1 MDERNQTGREGRL
14 SNEIVETYRR
24 PLTRRLPGE
33 RVLTYRRPPAA
44 GQTPPAGEIAPA
56 AAGAGRE
63 PETASR
69 RPRRRRKG
77 LWIFLACFAGV
88 ALLAGVSLLL
98 EGRSAEIRDDPF
110 EQYYDE
116 EPISE
121 TSGEITIPAWPY
133 GQGASLSLHADHGD
147 TLTAQEVYQTV
158 NPAVVMVMAQLED
171 GVSVGTGV
179 IFSPEGYILTN
190 YHVLEGG
197 SECAVVLDTGE
208 RFTAWYVGGDQA
220 NDLAVLKADGDDFP
234 TAEFG
239 DSDLLTVG
247 DTVYAIGNPLGVE
260 LRGTLTDGLV
270 SAIDRDVVVDDRVMT
285 LIQTNA
291 ALNSGNSG
299 GPLINEYG
307 QVVGINVIKMT
318 SESSNVEGLGFAIPA
333 TSVERITNDILTW
346 GEAQPEPLL
355 GVTVYQEGI
364 QLGTD
369 LWGLEVID
377 VTRDSAA
384 DQAGI
389 QVGDYILSAGGEEL
403 RTSRD
408 LLRVRRHAYVGDQLP
423 MVLWRNGERLDV
435 VLELQESLP

>member
-14 SNEIVETYRR
+14 PNEIVETYRR
-24 PLTRRLPGE
+24 PASRHLPGE
-33 RVLTYRRPPAA
+33 RVLTYRRPPAS
-44 GQTPPAGEIAPA
+44 GLTPA
-56 AAGAGRE
+56 AGPEHGGRQE
-63 PETASR
+63 ETASPR
-69 RPRRRRKG
+69 RKRRRRG
-77 LWIFLACFAGV
+77 LWIFLACFAGIV
-88 ALLAGVSLLL
+88 LLAGVSLLL
-98 EGRSAEIRDDPF
+98 EGRSTEIREDPF

-116 EPISE
+116 EPIHE
-121 TSGEITIPAWPY
+121 TSGEITIPTWPS
-133 GQGASLSLHADHGD
+133 GQGGSLTLRLDHGAV
-147 TLTAQEVYQTV
+147 LTAQEVYQAV

-179 IFSPEGYILTN
+179 IFSSDGYILTN

-197 SECAVVLDTGE
+197 SECVVVLDTGIQY
-208 RFTAWYVGGDQA
+208 TARYVGGDQD
-220 NDLAVLKADGDDFP
+220 NDLAVLKVDAEGLP

-270 SAIDRDVVVDDRVMT
+270 SAIDRDVVVDGRVMT

-299 GPLINEYG
+299 GPLINQYG

-318 SESSNVEGLGFAIPA
+318 SEYSNVEGLGFAIPS

-355 GVTVYQEGI
+355 GVTVYQEGV

-377 VTRDSAA
+377 VTRGSAA
-384 DQAGI
+384 ARAGI

-408 LLRVRRHAYVGDQLP
+408 LLRVRRHCYVGDELS
-423 MVLWRNGERLDV
+423 MVLWRDGERLEV
-435 VLELQESLP
+435 VLELQESLS

>member
-14 SNEIVETYRR
+14 PNEIVETYRR
-24 PLTRRLPGE
+24 PASRHLPGE
-33 RVLTYRRPPAA
+33 RVLTYRRPPAS
-44 GQTPPAGEIAPA
+44 GLTPA
-56 AAGAGRE
+56 AGSEHGGRQE
-63 PETASR
+63 ETAS
-69 RPRRRRKG
+69 PRRKRRRG
-77 LWIFLACFAGV
+77 LWIFLACFAGIV
-88 ALLAGVSLLL
+88 LLAGVSLLL
-98 EGRSAEIRDDPF
+98 EGRSTEIREDPF

-116 EPISE
+116 EPIHE
-121 TSGEITIPAWPY
+121 TSGEITIPTWPS
-133 GQGASLSLHADHGD
+133 GQGGSLTLRLDHGAV
-147 TLTAQEVYQTV
+147 LTAQEVYQAV

-408 LLRVRRHAYVGDQLP
+408 LLRVRRHCYVGDELS
-423 MVLWRNGERLDV
+423 MVLWRDGERLEV
-435 VLELQESLP
+435 VLELQESLS

>member
-14 SNEIVETYRR
+14 PNEIVETYRR
-24 PLTRRLPGE
+24 PASRHLPGE
-33 RVLTYRRPPAA
+33 RVLTYRRPPAS
-44 GQTPPAGEIAPA
+44 GLTPA
-56 AAGAGRE
+56 AGSEHGGRQE
-63 PETASR
+63 ETAS
-69 RPRRRRKG
+69 PRRKRRRG
-77 LWIFLACFAGV
+77 LWIFLACFAGIV
-88 ALLAGVSLLL
+88 LLAGVSLLL
-98 EGRSAEIRDDPF
+98 EGRSTEIREDPF

-116 EPISE
+116 EPIHE
-121 TSGEITIPAWPY
+121 TSGEITIPTWPS
-133 GQGASLSLHADHGD
+133 GQGGSLTLRLDHGAV
-147 TLTAQEVYQTV
+147 LTAQEVYQAV

-179 IFSPEGYILTN
+179 IFSSDGYILTN

-197 SECAVVLDTGE
+197 SECVVVLDTGIQY
-208 RFTAWYVGGDQA
+208 TARYVGGDQD
-220 NDLAVLKADGDDFP
+220 NDLAVLKVDAEGLP

-270 SAIDRDVVVDDRVMT
+270 SAIDRDVVVDGRMMT

-299 GPLINEYG
+299 GPLINQYG

-318 SESSNVEGLGFAIPA
+318 SEYSNVEGLGFAIPS

-355 GVTVYQEGI
+355 GVTVYQEGV

-377 VTRDSAA
+377 VTRGSAA
-384 DQAGI
+384 ARAGI

-408 LLRVRRHAYVGDQLP
+408 LLRVRRHCYVGDELS
-423 MVLWRNGERLDV
+423 MVLWRDGERLEV
-435 VLELQESLP
+435 VLELQESLS